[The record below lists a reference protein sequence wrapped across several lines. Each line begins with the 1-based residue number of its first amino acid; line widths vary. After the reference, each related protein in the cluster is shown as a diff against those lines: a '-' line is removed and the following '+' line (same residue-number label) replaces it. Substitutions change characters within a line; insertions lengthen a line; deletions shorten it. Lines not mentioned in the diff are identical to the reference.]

1 MNHLKKV
8 FLVVWICVLSQ
19 FCIGSKDSSSPS
31 YLSLAGL
38 LTSSSSEE
46 AQAPT
51 SASGPPPY
59 GNQPQGT
66 TPTTA
71 GVPASVMAK
80 PNIMTG
86 YQTNLNVLDLLGI
99 FYHKNP
105 NFPEVRQITDVSVV
119 KLNKDLEKS
128 EQLDWDFNQF
138 ILDGKM
144 GLILFTRG
152 LQQLDYAQNVEL
164 KGAKQ
169 ISVQVNGKIAIL
181 DANGNI
187 NLCYSFDG
195 NSVTRNPSCNATAL
209 SSVKIAPH
217 LKDSF
222 ISFDASGNFSSIHSI
237 TSEIKTLDFRKP
249 LPNPVSVSTG
259 EDVILIIYN
268 GGSSIIAFLDTGVD
282 SNSRFEEK
290 ANTNLIQIAKDGDL
304 NNLTQPLQVTS
315 IVRSFEGR
323 YYAYTPTLNAL
334 IAFDPTLKVQNG
346 IWEFPSLP
354 IPFFRMKNV
363 KGLQMHPNSRL
374 IHVYSAIAIHTM
386 SETDMSERY
395 DLTRYVPTPLQIVL
409 TTIASDVNEQTFDP
423 RKDLFQYSNVK
434 QVLQN
439 SFNNL

>member
-1 MNHLKKV
+1 M
-8 FLVVWICVLSQ
+8 SQ
-19 FCIGSKDSSSPS
+19 FCIGSKSSDSSS

-38 LTSSSSEE
+38 LTSSPQSQTS
-46 AQAPT
+46 

-59 GNQPQGT
+59 GSQPTGS
-66 TPTTA
+66 TPTIV
-71 GVPASVMAK
+71 GVPASVMEQ
-80 PNIMTG
+80 PTIMNG
-86 YQTNLNVLDLLGI
+86 YQTNLNLLDLLGI
-99 FYHKNP
+99 FYHRNP

-144 GLILFTRG
+144 GLILYTRG
-152 LQQLDYAQNVEL
+152 LQQLDYAQNPEL
-164 KGAKQ
+164 KGATQ

-195 NSVTRNPSCNATAL
+195 NSVIRNPSCNTTAL

-222 ISFDASGNFSSIHSI
+222 ISFDANGNFSSIHSV
-237 TSEIKTLDFRKP
+237 TGDIKALDFRKP
-249 LPNPVSVSTG
+249 LPNPISVSTG

-268 GGSSIIAFLDTGVD
+268 GGTSIIAFLDTGAD

-304 NNLTQPLQVTS
+304 SNLTQPLQVTS

-334 IAFDPTLKVQNG
+334 ISFDPTLKVHSG
-346 IWEFPSLP
+346 IWEFPSVR
-354 IPFFRMKNV
+354 IPFYRLKNV
-363 KGLQMHPNSRL
+363 VGLQMHPNSRL
-374 IHVYSAIAIHTM
+374 IHAYNLYAIHTFSETSIFDREDLGRYIPPSFDAVLNFM
-386 SETDMSERY
+386 SESINPDNY
-395 DLTRYVPTPLQIVL
+395 DP
-409 TTIASDVNEQTFDP
+409 S
-423 RKDLFQYSNVK
+423 KDLFKYPGVEQFLNVQK
-434 QVLQN
+434 QNYL
-439 SFNNL
+439 